1 MRRALAAR
9 AASRARLEADTHR
22 FVPERFY
29 NTFSFAHP
37 PALRIKPGDRVITRT
52 IDAGG
57 VDWDG
62 KTRAQGPNPQ
72 TGPFFVEGAEPGDV
86 LVVTIEKIE
95 TNRTTA
101 YSSSLLAPYA
111 ADPAAIADAA
121 GSRAAPRELA
131 DRQGRGHGDARRSR
145 HPPAPSTLP
154 LRPML
159 GCVGVAPAR
168 KEAIATSTP
177 GAFGGNMD
185 YAGLTAGVKV
195 MLPVNEPGALLF
207 IGDGHARQ
215 GEGEVVGT
223 GLETSMDVEFT
234 VELVKAKTIGWPR
247 LENDTHLMVLGSARP
262 LLQALQHANSE
273 MQRWLM
279 ADYGFSERGAAGV
292 HGAGARDTRSPT
304 WWIPISPSWPRSART
319 YCRRGSRRHVRPRSR
334 HRRPERHGGPRAGAG
349 RIAAA
354 RAVAHR
360 CARHGGQR
368 SAPGSGR
375 ATDGARRRAAGA
387 AAGRQ
392 HPRWRRHRAGGAA
405 GAAASRQAGVHRGTG
420 RRRAGCAPGPGASAS
435 TSTASAAGP
444 PPQSACCRSVRPGW
458 RR

>member
-1 MRRALAAR
+1 MNHPRPFAVRALAALVV
-9 AASRARLEADTHR
+9 AGACAPALEADTHR

-37 PALRIKPGDRVITRT
+37 PALRIRPGDRVITRT
-52 IDAGG
+52 IDAAG

-86 LVVTIEKIE
+86 LVVTIDKIE

-111 ADPAAIADAA
+111 ADPAAIATRQDREPRRVNWQIDKAA
-121 GSRAAPRELA
+121 GTATLA
-131 DRQGRGHGDARRSR
+131 ESDIR
-145 HPPAPSTLP
+145 PAITLP

-195 MLPVNEPGALLF
+195 MLPVSEPGALLF

-234 VELVKAKTIGWPR
+234 VELVKAKTIGWPH

-279 ADYGFSERGAAGV
+279 ADYGFSERGAQAFMGQALEIEIANV
-292 HGAGARDTRSPT
+292 VDPNFTVVAKIRKNLLPAR
-304 WWIPISPSWPRSART
+304 
-319 YCRRGSRRHVRPRSR
+319 
-334 HRRPERHGGPRAGAG
+334 
-349 RIAAA
+349 
-354 RAVAHR
+354 
-360 CARHGGQR
+360 
-368 SAPGSGR
+368 
-375 ATDGARRRAAGA
+375 
-387 AAGRQ
+387 
-392 HPRWRRHRAGGAA
+392 
-405 GAAASRQAGVHRGTG
+405 
-420 RRRAGCAPGPGASAS
+420 
-435 TSTASAAGP
+435 
-444 PPQSACCRSVRPGW
+444 
-458 RR
+458 